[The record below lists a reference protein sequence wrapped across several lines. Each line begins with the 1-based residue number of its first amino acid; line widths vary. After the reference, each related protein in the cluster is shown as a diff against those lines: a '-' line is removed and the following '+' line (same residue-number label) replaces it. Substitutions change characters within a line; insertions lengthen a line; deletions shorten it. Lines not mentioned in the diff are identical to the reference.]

1 MMKQKTLLRKLPSL
15 PFRTPTWLFATTPS
29 LATSS
34 VAPCTPRLSNS
45 ITLLRCLIRPPKF
58 YNSLFIIIIR
68 ELPAP
73 PAPPPQPAW
82 TPCVKLHELCSSL
95 IIYAFDVKVEC
106 SSSKKLHPVQ
116 FSRHIH
122 TRPCLSNWLQIDN
135 IVLERNKRGKYSQF
149 QNNEYVQL
157 LADKM
162 MTQGMLTQ
170 LKQYGTPGQRSEG
183 SLQKKALVDTELLGM
198 LSTFMVREFNQ
209 WLHVYLP
216 IWHKVHIIFMKA
228 FHISF

>member
-1 MMKQKTLLRKLPSL
+1 MYSQVVKLT
-15 PFRTPTWLFATTPS
+15 F
-29 LATSS
+29 
-34 VAPCTPRLSNS
+34 S
-45 ITLLRCLIRPPKF
+45 ITLLRCSIRPPKS

-73 PAPPPQPAW
+73 PAPPLQPAW
-82 TPCVKLHELCSSL
+82 TLCVKLHELCSSL
-95 IIYAFDVKVEC
+95 IIFAFDVKVEC

-135 IVLERNKRGKYSQF
+135 IVLERHKRGKYSHF

-170 LKQYGTPGQRSEG
+170 LKQYGTPGQRPEG